1 MAAILL
7 LSWIKFRIEIQM
19 MFTISIFF
27 FFSVFHSQE
36 RQRHGHHKHPSVV
49 TVSLPDV
56 NRGLQLH
63 GGRGYGVCAGLQT
76 RRRALARGAHGK
88 GENNGI

>member
-7 LSWIKFRIEIQM
+7 WSGIKFRNKIQM
-19 MFTISIFF
+19 MFTISI

-76 RRRALARGAHGK
+76 RRRALARSAHGK